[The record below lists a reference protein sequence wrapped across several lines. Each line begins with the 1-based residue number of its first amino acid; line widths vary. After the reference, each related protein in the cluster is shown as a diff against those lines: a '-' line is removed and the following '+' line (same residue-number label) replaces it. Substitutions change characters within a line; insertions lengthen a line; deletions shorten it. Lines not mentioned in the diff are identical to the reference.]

1 MDLTTPQSSTL
12 RLRSRRQINSNSNTD
27 TGDTDSLDFVWL
39 GGCVPIEDD
48 TSCMKEAK
56 YIFCRVIQ
64 LVIVAKTA
72 VA

>member
-12 RLRSRRQINSNSNTD
+12 RLRSGSQINSNTD

-48 TSCMKEAK
+48 TSMKEAK
-56 YIFCRVIQ
+56 YTFWRVIQ